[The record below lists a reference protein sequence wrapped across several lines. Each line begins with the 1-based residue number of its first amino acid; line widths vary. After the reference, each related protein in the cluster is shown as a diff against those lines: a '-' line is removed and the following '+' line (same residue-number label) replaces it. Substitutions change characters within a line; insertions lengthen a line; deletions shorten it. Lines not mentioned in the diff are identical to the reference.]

1 MNMFNILKNL
11 IRFCIVALVVIILSV
26 LSYFSYNLVQADALF
41 RTQLAG
47 GLLTTFTGALLGVFL
62 GLEVNRFRDK
72 LEKKRS
78 DEKALSRANMLLEL
92 VDKEL
97 EENQLYI
104 SEMHDHLGMGKS
116 ARLDLWEHAETMV
129 NSLSFNAYHMLI
141 EKKVQDCL
149 SLEREGSLHSLY
161 QLLNRLYHR
170 VRQAKAEHS
179 YILGYSGNQERAN
192 KLRIEILSLAKETLD
207 CLRMFRNS

>member
-1 MNMFNILKNL
+1 MNIFSILQNL
-11 IRFCIVALVVIILSV
+11 IRFSIVVLIVIILSA
-26 LSYFSYNLVQADALF
+26 LSYFSYNWAQSDILF

-47 GLLTTFTGALLGVFL
+47 GLLTTFTGALLGVIL

-72 LEKKRS
+72 LEKIRS
-78 DEKALSRANMLLEL
+78 DKKALSRANMLLEL

-104 SEMHDHLGMGKS
+104 SEMHGHLGKGKS

-129 NSLSFNAYHMLI
+129 DSLSFNAYHMLI

-149 SLEREGSLHSLY
+149 ALEQEGSLHSLY
-161 QLLNRLYHR
+161 QLLNRLSHR

-179 YILGYSGNQERAN
+179 YVLGYSGNQARAN
-192 KLRIEILSLAKETLD
+192 ELRNEILTLVEETLS